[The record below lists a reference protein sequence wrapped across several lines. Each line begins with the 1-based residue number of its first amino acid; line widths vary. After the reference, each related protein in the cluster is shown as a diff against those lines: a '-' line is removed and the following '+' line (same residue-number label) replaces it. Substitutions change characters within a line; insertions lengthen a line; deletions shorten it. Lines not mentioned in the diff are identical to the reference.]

1 MTFHFAWAGPAET
14 TFGVEH
20 QVEDEE
26 VFAFTLEHT
35 EGDFA
40 TLAIDIRNPRRQF
53 LAEGADLW
61 MWLSED
67 GTPLFFGRLVAVPED
82 LHAEIVRLNFVA
94 RPTGYDTAKRALADT
109 LRVRPYWDPVWI
121 LEERMEDP
129 DTVLEARTQLWHID
143 RVTHAVTVSD
153 IISGEDGTLAIADH
167 DYSSLSVRYG
177 APPVRSVKVDAEVS
191 WDQIAEGSID
201 ITNELL
207 AAFAAA
213 GSPAGVVSS
222 YTGQGLEADWPEPG
236 ADLRGGWRVGEVTLT
251 RADGVWKTARYKD
264 ARITAPTARVLPAGL
279 RVDLTGAG
287 ALTGARRASEAFL
300 TPPVTARF
308 YAWEFRPRFTLDY
321 AVSRQRFERVSFDLS
336 GDVQRVFTDAGEDEE
351 IILSLGSRKV
361 SETIDGAVPL
371 GDLRRSSY
379 LNTDRGRQSLDYLI
393 ALARSRL
400 LARARAVEIEC
411 TVPFAT
417 GIGLSCRMNATI
429 TDSRLPGGSAA
440 GKVISYTLRA
450 SGDGSR
456 LCYVT
461 IGCTIGN
468 GATETATSGTPPYV
482 EDGYVDDGY
491 QQRTGQTYE
500 AIAGE
505 VTYPDLSGVGDR

>member
-1 MTFHFAWAGPAET
+1 M
-14 TFGVEH
+14 
-20 QVEDEE
+20 
-26 VFAFTLEHT
+26 
-35 EGDFA
+35 
-40 TLAIDIRNPRRQF
+40 
-53 LAEGADLW
+53 
-61 MWLSED
+61 
-67 GTPLFFGRLVAVPED
+67 
-82 LHAEIVRLNFVA
+82 
-94 RPTGYDTAKRALADT
+94 
-109 LRVRPYWDPVWI
+109 
-121 LEERMEDP
+121 
-129 DTVLEARTQLWHID
+129 
-143 RVTHAVTVSD
+143 
-153 IISGEDGTLAIADH
+153 
-167 DYSSLSVRYG
+167 
-177 APPVRSVKVDAEVS
+177 KVDAEIS
-191 WDQIAEGSID
+191 WDQIAEGSLD
-201 ITNELL
+201 ITDELL

-222 YTGQGLEADWPEPG
+222 YTGQGLEADWPQQG

-321 AVSRQRFERVSFDLS
+321 AVSRQRFERVSFELDRRRPARLHRCRRGR
-336 GDVQRVFTDAGEDEE
+336 GDHPLARLAAGSARRSTARCRSA
-351 IILSLGSRKV
+351 IC
-361 SETIDGAVPL
+361 A
-371 GDLRRSSY
+371 RSSY
-379 LNTDRGRQSLDYLI
+379 LKTDRGRQSLDYLI

-411 TVPFAT
+411 TIPFAT
-417 GIGLSCRMNATI
+417 GAGLSCRKNATI
-429 TDSRLPGGSAA
+429 TDSRLPGGSAS
-440 GKVISYTLRA
+440 GKVIAYTLRA

-456 LCYVT
+456 LCDVT

-468 GATETATSGTPPYV
+468 GATETATAGTPTYV

-505 VTYPDLSGVGDR
+505 VTYADLSGVGDR

>member
-94 RPTGYDTAKRALADT
+94 RPTGYDAAKRALADT

-121 LEERMEDP
+121 LDERMDDP

-167 DYSSLSVRYG
+167 DYASLSVRYG
-177 APPVRSVKVDAEVS
+177 APPVRSVKVDAEIS

-201 ITNELL
+201 ITAELL

-251 RADGVWKTARYKD
+251 RADGVWKDARYKD

-308 YAWEFRPRFTLDY
+308 YAWEFRPP
-321 AVSRQRFERVSFDLS
+321 SRSTTRSRAS
-336 GDVQRVFTDAGEDEE
+336 GSSASPS
-351 IILSLGSRKV
+351 SLPATSSASSPMPARTRRSSSRSRSRRV

-371 GDLRRSSY
+371 GRSA
-379 LNTDRGRQSLDYLI
+379 RGPRTS
-393 ALARSRL
+393 
-400 LARARAVEIEC
+400 
-411 TVPFAT
+411 TPT
-417 GIGLSCRMNATI
+417 
-429 TDSRLPGGSAA
+429 AA
-440 GKVISYTLRA
+440 G
-450 SGDGSR
+450 SR
-456 LCYVT
+456 ST
-461 IGCTIGN
+461 T
-468 GATETATSGTPPYV
+468 
-482 EDGYVDDGY
+482 
-491 QQRTGQTYE
+491 
-500 AIAGE
+500 
-505 VTYPDLSGVGDR
+505 